1 MILPN
6 NSLNEKIHT
15 FCVYTNL
22 IFNELEFT
30 DKICCN
36 DILFALESF
45 DEANACLFNEERG
58 FFFNEMLL
66 KFWLL
71 EKVLKF
77 SNSFWN
83 SM

>member
-45 DEANACLFNEERG
+45 DEANACLFNEE
-58 FFFNEMLL
+58 
-66 KFWLL
+66 
-71 EKVLKF
+71 
-77 SNSFWN
+77 
-83 SM
+83 